1 MPTAAETLVASED
14 NEHNS
19 SLSALRLSEIAL
31 EPVVT
36 GDSVADTVNEES
48 ATSDRAVES
57 ELSQLSRES
66 VSASAETQHHT
77 VENAETPERVTA
89 EAAETEAGRGNS
101 QTGSTTSLGRSRPV
115 GIIYQSSLPDLTADR
130 EDKDSASAVVRFLSS
145 FFAFIFCCCCYA

>member
-48 ATSDRAVES
+48 ATSDRAAES

-77 VENAETPERVTA
+77 VENAETVRVTA
-89 EAAETEAGRGNS
+89 EAAETEAGRGSS